1 MSNVTTLARP
11 YAKAVLDLA
20 RQGGT
25 PLGDWQQRL
34 DLLAALVS
42 YPPIRQAIEDPR
54 QTAEQSRQ
62 LIIDALGPELA
73 PEGINLVSLLIEN
86 GRLSLAPQIAELYAA
101 MRAEAEGTVDA
112 EVVSATELD
121 ADQKGRIAEALSRRL
136 GRRVKLT
143 TRIDETL
150 MGGAVIRAGDLVI
163 DGSVRSQLER
173 LSRALVH

>member
-1 MSNVTTLARP
+1 MSEVTTLARP

-20 RQGGT
+20 QQSGAA
-25 PLGDWQQRL
+25 LSEWQQRL

-42 YPPIRQAIEDPR
+42 YPPIRTAIDNPL

-62 LIIDALGPELA
+62 LIIDALGPELG

-86 GRLSLAPQIAELYAA
+86 GRLLLTPQIAELYGA
-101 MRAEAEGTVDA
+101 MRTEAEGSVDA
-112 EVVSATELD
+112 EVTTATPMD
-121 ADQKGRIAEALSRRL
+121 ADQQRRISEALSRRL
-136 GRRVKLT
+136 GRRVNLT
-143 TRIDETL
+143 SRVDASL
-150 MGGAVIRAGDLVI
+150 VGGAVIRAGDLVI

>member
-1 MSNVTTLARP
+1 MSDVTTLARP

-20 RQGGT
+20 RESGT
-25 PLGDWQQRL
+25 PLGEWQQRL
-34 DLLAALVS
+34 DLLAALVG
-42 YPPIRQAIEDPR
+42 YPPIQRAIDNPR

-73 PEGINLVSLLIEN
+73 LEGINLVSLLIEN
-86 GRLSLAPQIAELYAA
+86 GRLSLAPQIAELYGA
-101 MRAEAEGTVDA
+101 MRAEAEGSVDA
-112 EVVSATELD
+112 EVVTATGLD
-121 ADQKGRIAEALSRRL
+121 TNQQQRIVEALSRRL
-136 GRRVKLT
+136 GRRVNLT

-150 MGGAVIRAGDLVI
+150 VGGAVIRAGDLVI

>member
-1 MSNVTTLARP
+1 MSEVTTLARP

-20 RQGGT
+20 QQSGAA
-25 PLGDWQQRL
+25 LSNWQQRL

-42 YPPIRQAIEDPR
+42 YPPIRTAIENPR

-62 LIIDALGPELA
+62 LIISALGPELG

-86 GRLSLAPQIAELYAA
+86 HRLSLAPQIAELYGAL
-101 MRAEAEGTVDA
+101 RTEAEGSVDA
-112 EVVSATELD
+112 EVVTATGLD
-121 ADQKGRIAEALSRRL
+121 TNQQQRIVEALSRRL
-136 GRRVKLT
+136 GRRVNLT
-143 TRIDETL
+143 TRIDESL
-150 MGGAVIRAGDLVI
+150 VGGAVIRAGDLVI